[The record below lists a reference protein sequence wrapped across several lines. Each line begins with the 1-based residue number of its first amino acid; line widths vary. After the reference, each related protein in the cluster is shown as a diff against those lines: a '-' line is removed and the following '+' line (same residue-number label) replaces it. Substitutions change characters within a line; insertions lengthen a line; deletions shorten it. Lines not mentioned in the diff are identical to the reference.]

1 MADILL
7 ILVGAAEEG
16 GHSGPVALGLQD
28 YQWVSLSM
36 LILVGIFIW
45 KKVPSLITGGLDA
58 KIQAIKDQLDEA
70 KSLRAEAEALRD
82 EYAAK
87 LKDAEKH
94 AEAMLANAERDANSI
109 LAKAEEDGKLM
120 VERRK
125 RMAEDK
131 IAAAEREAVEG
142 VKAVAVGAAAAA
154 ARKLIAEKHDAS
166 ADKKLADEVIASI

>member
-16 GHSGPVALGLQD
+16 HAGPVALGLQD

-45 KKVPSLITGGLDA
+45 KKVPGLITGGLDA
-58 KIQAIKDQLDEA
+58 RIQAIRDQLDEA
-70 KSLRAEAEALRD
+70 KALRAEAEALRD

-87 LKDAEKH
+87 MADAEKH
-94 AEAMLANAERDANSI
+94 ADAMMANAQRDADVI
-109 LAKAEEDGKLM
+109 LEKAEADSKLM

-131 IAAAEREAVEG
+131 ISAAEREAIEQ
-142 VKAVAVGAAAAA
+142 VKAAAVTAATTA
-154 ARKLIAEKHDAS
+154 ARKLIAEYHGAD

>member
-58 KIQAIKDQLDEA
+58 
-70 KSLRAEAEALRD
+70 
-82 EYAAK
+82 
-87 LKDAEKH
+87 
-94 AEAMLANAERDANSI
+94 
-109 LAKAEEDGKLM
+109 
-120 VERRK
+120 
-125 RMAEDK
+125 
-131 IAAAEREAVEG
+131 
-142 VKAVAVGAAAAA
+142 
-154 ARKLIAEKHDAS
+154 
-166 ADKKLADEVIASI
+166 